1 MNTKKVPALVML
13 LAGAV
18 CCVVTF
24 LNHYSF
30 KQMLLALIVV
40 LLIFLVIG
48 YIFRIILELFHVN
61 EVKQESTD
69 EQVDDEGEVVD
80 KTTEGEEDEDAASAE
95 SDEGEN

>member
-1 MNTKKVPALVML
+1 MNTRKVPALVML

-40 LLIFLVIG
+40 LLVFLVIG
-48 YIFRIILELFHVN
+48 YIIRIILEAFHVN
-61 EVKQESTD
+61 EAIIEDKA

-80 KTTEGEEDEDAASAE
+80 KTTEGEEELAEAE